1 VKRVGL
7 ILALALAFACERKPE
22 PQPVEQRAELDAGA
36 LRASAIDGLE
46 AAASDPVIASKLALA
61 AALEQ
66 PDIETA
72 VERMLARVGAD
83 PTLSGVADR
92 LFADVQEGPAM
103 RATLAEY
110 ARANPEL
117 ELAELTEG
125 FVAHVDE
132 RLTRVGITETIE
144 RVLRAKLRELDS
156 TLARVL
162 LVEAGGAQA
171 LGDAI
176 VVGLADGQVRAELE
190 RRLGKDPAALQERL
204 ERRLADA
211 GRVGFLLAEIGEQAR
226 SAEGVAGIV
235 EILDHPST
243 ATVLAQALARALDD
257 GAVRERCESLFGL
270 ALAEELDVRAFERE
284 LRRLLDEP
292 AIVREAA
299 GVVAAMGRE
308 PLVRERVGGW
318 VQAVAQGA
326 GFGDRVVAAVD

>member
-22 PQPVEQRAELDAGA
+22 PQAAEQRAELDAGA

-103 RATLAEY
+103 RATLAAY

-117 ELAELTEG
+117 DLAELTEG

-171 LGDAI
+171 LADAI
-176 VVGLADGQVRAELE
+176 VAGLVEVRAELE

-211 GRVGFLLAEIGEQAR
+211 GRVGFLLVEIGEQAR
-226 SAEGVAGIV
+226 SAEGIAGIV
-235 EILDHPST
+235 EIIDHPST
-243 ATVLAQALARALDD
+243 ATLLAQALARALDD

-270 ALAEELDVRAFERE
+270 ALAEELDIRAFERE

-292 AIVREAA
+292 AIVREAS
-299 GVVAAMGRE
+299 GVVAAIGRE
-308 PLVRERVGGW
+308 SLVRERVGGW